1 MLGRKGN
8 GKAKGRKRKKEKK
21 KNLQR
26 RKKIFSPMRLQTK
39 NAIRKINADLYCY
52 VSSNLSIIIFFG
64 FGRSFLFPLLRKF
77 SLSFFPLFRTEQ
89 TMKPDKRPIGC
100 LKREGATIMSKEMPG
115 MQRSIENNRMRDH
128 QT

>member
-52 VSSNLSIIIFFG
+52 VSSNLSIIIFFWFWAQFFVPPG
-64 FGRSFLFPLLRKF
+64 KKNFSFLF
-77 SLSFFPLFRTEQ
+77 SLV
-89 TMKPDKRPIGC
+89 
-100 LKREGATIMSKEMPG
+100 
-115 MQRSIENNRMRDH
+115 
-128 QT
+128 